1 MARSAT
7 SPVPAPSPPP
17 GGAPIRVVL
26 AALAVEVSELAVAA
40 DGLQSL
46 VGGLLSDPL
55 ASVTVKQLEQGQML
69 DAVVQRLQAL
79 ETFLGALAPTVDAS
93 WIVDSRSAADLL
105 LLSRVAQKLSG
116 IAVEAEAEPLG
127 DCDFF

>member
-7 SPVPAPSPPP
+7 SPVPAPSPPL

>member
-1 MARSAT
+1 MQPIASGAGGIGRTFPVAGKQLGGNGRSLQRLLQGEQQTVLIAGARSVQGLFGCQRQFEHFA
-7 SPVPAPSPPP
+7 
-17 GGAPIRVVL
+17 GGQIAGD
-26 AALAVEVSELAVAA
+26 S
-40 DGLQSL
+40 LQGMGVFSC
-46 VGGLLSDPL
+46 
-55 ASVTVKQLEQGQML
+55 
-69 DAVVQRLQAL
+69 
-79 ETFLGALAPTVDAS
+79 LGALAPTVDAS